1 MRVAKAAQELGA
13 VEVLANVSV
22 ALFVCRL
29 LVPLA
34 PVGMYAGQH
43 ARRLDDPVKLTGVAR
58 WSAIVVRAYRS
69 RCAGAGIALGERVDL
84 PVSSSSK
91 SNCLSHAN
99 TI

>member
-1 MRVAKAAQELGA
+1 MRVAKTAQELGA
-13 VEVLANVSV
+13 VEVLTNVSV
-22 ALFVCRL
+22 ALFVYRL

-34 PVGMYAGQH
+34 SVGMHAVQH
-43 ARRLDDPVKLTGVAR
+43 ARCLNDPVTLTGVAR
-58 WSAIVVRAYRS
+58 WSAIAVRAYRS